1 MRLRKLLFLIEFYV
15 IIDNTMRVAEIKSIS
30 KEEGYIY
37 YINRYKA
44 TAVIEYLSKEASF
57 PFSFYVEINPLGM
70 RSYHVNDIP
79 RTLDYPLLPVMK
91 ALKEYVIKMDK
102 NRELP

>member
-1 MRLRKLLFLIEFYV
+1 M
-15 IIDNTMRVAEIKSIS
+15 AEIKSIS
-30 KEEGYIY
+30 KDDGYIY

-70 RSYHVNDIP
+70 RSYHVNNIP
-79 RTLDYPLLPVMK
+79 RSLDYPIIPVMK
-91 ALKEYVIKMDK
+91 ALKECVIEMDK
-102 NRELP
+102 KHELP

>member
-1 MRLRKLLFLIEFYV
+1 M
-15 IIDNTMRVAEIKSIS
+15 AEIKSIS
-30 KEEGYIY
+30 KDDGYIY

-44 TAVIEYLSKEASF
+44 TAVIEYLSKEATF

-70 RSYHVNDIP
+70 RSYHVNDLP
-79 RTLDYPLLPVMK
+79 RDLDYPLLPIRK
-91 ALKEYVIKMDK
+91 ALKEYIIKMDK